1 MFIGPPGRVGMSCM
15 LCGRDLWDVPK
26 YVFAGHVCICAECI
40 NIAHEQL
47 LASADSAD
55 RAVLFP
61 PRVFGDAP
69 DDEAVDSITKTF
81 SALFGADAP
90 LTQDRSVYLEDAEDL
105 TPVFQ
110 EAGARNPGMTATTRV
125 DRIRFLD
132 KDTADVR
139 FQLLVAG
146 GQGPIFDG
154 RVVRRGRSWIATR
167 ETALRVLALGG
178 AHPRR
183 T

>member
-1 MFIGPPGRVGMSCM
+1 MGCM

-26 YVFAGHVCICAECI
+26 YVSAGHVCICAECI
-40 NIAHEQL
+40 NLAHEQL
-47 LASADSAD
+47 LASAGSAD
-55 RAVLFP
+55 RVVLFP
-61 PRVFGDAP
+61 PRVFGAVPDA
-69 DDEAVDSITKTF
+69 EAVDAITTTF

-90 LTQDRSVYLEDAEDL
+90 RTQDRSAYLEDAEDL
-105 TPVFQ
+105 TPVVQ
-110 EAGARNPGMTATTRV
+110 EAGARNPGMTATTHV
-125 DRIRFLD
+125 DRIRSLD
-132 KDTADVR
+132 RDTAEVR

-146 GQGPIFDG
+146 GQGPIFAG
-154 RVVRRGRSWIATR
+154 RVVRRRRSWIATR